1 MSTVETTTQA
11 ARHGAEEKKYLINTL
26 GWRWAR
32 RELSEQPQKEHV
44 EHRIERQ
51 KWQRAKMAFEQGAR
65 VAVGSRLFTLAR
77 RGAIGGPSGSRP
89 PRSPYV
95 GVLPKVAVGGWRWG
109 KWWEM
114 SKGTRGTMTGA
125 HLGGRGAGRRCSCS
139 ATGPPPAKA
148 PGVAAMLMGATT
160 NGRSAFFFRN
170 FCPRTWHVICYV
182 FLCSWTRPNL
192 SKAALTDD
200 GADQLAME
208 NLACHR
214 PRSTM

>member
-1 MSTVETTTQA
+1 VAYCTLGTNFLPENRASESQPPCPTSM
-11 ARHGAEEKKYLINTL
+11 YLINTL

-65 VAVGSRLFTLAR
+65 AAVGARLFALAR
-77 RGAIGGPSGSRP
+77 RGAIGGTSGSRP

-114 SKGTRGTMTGA
+114 SKGPRGTMAGA
-125 HLGGRGAGRRCSCS
+125 HLGGRGAGRRRSCS
-139 ATGPPPAKA
+139 ATAA
-148 PGVAAMLMGATT
+148 PREGGRRRGHADGRHHPRSVARLFSPFLPTILG
-160 NGRSAFFFRN
+160 RN
-170 FCPRTWHVICYV
+170 FTIV
-182 FLCSWTRPNL
+182 FMHM
-192 SKAALTDD
+192 
-200 GADQLAME
+200 DQTE
-208 NLACHR
+208 
-214 PRSTM
+214 PF